1 VAGRDL
7 WHARSVA
14 RLDCERCDG
23 TGFVPSEDGGA
34 AVRRCPC
41 EARAA
46 TDDDLVTLGMPR
58 RYLHCTFDSYQP
70 RNASQRRALALARAF
85 AEEFATARQGLLLT
99 GTCGVGKTHLAAA
112 VLRSLV
118 LEQGARGAFA
128 DYQDLLKRIQATF
141 SRSGPGSPSEEDVL
155 APVLRADLLVLD
167 DLGSRRSTEWAEDTI
182 AHVLNVRYNENRL
195 TVLTTNLLDLDADAS
210 GGRHQVPGDNL
221 VLADRLPER
230 VISRLHEM
238 CRKVHVV
245 GPDHRV
251 REARPRA
258 AAGESAG

>member
-1 VAGRDL
+1 VGGADP
-7 WHARSVA
+7 WHARAVA
-14 RLDCERCDG
+14 RADCELCDG
-23 TGFVPSEDGGA
+23 TGFVPVDDRA
-34 AVRRCPC
+34 ATVRRCSC
-41 EARAA
+41 ETQAA
-46 TDDDLVTLGMPR
+46 TETDLVALGMPR
-58 RYLHCTFDSYQP
+58 RYLHCTFDSFLT
-70 RNASQRRALALARAF
+70 RNASQRRALGVARGF
-85 AEEFATARQGLLLT
+85 TEEFATARQGLLFT

-118 LEQGARGAFA
+118 LEQGVRGAFA

-182 AHVLNVRYNENRL
+182 AHVLNVRYNESRL

-221 VLADRLPER
+221 VMADRLPER

-238 CRKVHVV
+238 CRKVHVA

-251 REARPRA
+251 REVKPRA
-258 AAGESAG
+258 AAGEQAR